1 MTDYGPKSCVF
12 LHFYWLLGRFID
24 LIPFSG
30 INQTFREMFYQDRQ
44 MIKKKLYIFRF
55 GSKTG
60 EPSGVDRRSWRWAP
74 SSFRI
79 PLPRLCSLSVVL
91 PPALWAP
98 GCSWSP
104 GSPPR
109 SPPPLRCSR
118 SRASS
123 ATRKASQALT
133 RLLLLRPCPL
143 PCHHPSSTPQPW
155 DTALTCLTS
164 ALCACR
170 PRHTSAQLIRGTPVL
185 LHWGW
190 RLRSTFSLLGRHGD
204 AGWTLRP
211 LNTSWW
217 IFLEKSGFIFMMGL
231 YFFLK
236 TDNSSCPLEFKTSTC
251 TTLWKNCDTLCEIPV
266 NMKPSLLLC
275 LHSKL
280 FHCIS
285 QPSPHIIQCYCQ

>member
-1 MTDYGPKSCVF
+1 MTDFGPKSCIF
-12 LHFYWLLGRFID
+12 LHFYWLLDQFID
-24 LIPFSG
+24 LISFSG
-30 INQTFREMFYQDRQ
+30 INQTFREKFYQDRQ
-44 MIKKKLYIFRF
+44 MIKKNIYIFRF

-60 EPSGVDRRSWRWAP
+60 ERSGVDRRSWRWAP
-74 SSFRI
+74 SSFRT

-123 ATRKASQALT
+123 ATRRASQALT
-133 RLLLLRPCPL
+133 RLLLLLPCPL
-143 PCHHPSSTPQPW
+143 PCRHPSSTPHPW

-164 ALCACR
+164 ALCASR

-204 AGWTLRP
+204 VGWTLRP
-211 LNTSWW
+211 LMNLFGEIWLHFHDG
-217 IFLEKSGFIFMMGL
+217 IV
-231 YFFLK
+231 FFLK
-236 TDNSSCPLEFKTSTC
+236 TDNSSCPLEFKTSTR
-251 TTLWKNCDTLCEIPV
+251 TTLWETCDTKCEIPV
-266 NMKPSLLLC
+266 NMKPSLVLCLLC
-275 LHSKL
+275 KL
-280 FHCIS
+280 FYCIN
-285 QPSPHIIQCYCQ
+285 QPSPHLIQCYCQ